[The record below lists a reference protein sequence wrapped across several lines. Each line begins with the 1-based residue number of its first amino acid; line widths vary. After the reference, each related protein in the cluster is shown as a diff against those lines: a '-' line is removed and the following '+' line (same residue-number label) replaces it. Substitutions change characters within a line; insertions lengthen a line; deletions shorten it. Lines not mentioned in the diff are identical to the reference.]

1 MEDYYVQDILSTDVV
16 LLICLITIILI
27 AFVTYL
33 GSKREI
39 GGFYTFLLSFFF
51 SPIVGLIVVLI
62 SRKKDDVKL
71 ERELL
76 EKMKSKESGSYIDN
90 MYKLKSLYDD
100 GTIDEKTYNE
110 EKEKLELA
118 RPVERRLHIYD
129 SKNRGYLLSQGVS
142 VKTTPI
148 SDNKQEAIVITT
160 LQNEV
165 KVIVKSKSEFF
176 TPKPLLLEAKTDDNY
191 FDLASII

>member
-1 MEDYYVQDILSTDVV
+1 MEGYYGQDTFSTDVV

-27 AFVTYL
+27 FYVTHL
-33 GSKREI
+33 GAKREI
-39 GGFYTFLLSFFF
+39 GAFYTFLLSFFF

-71 ERELL
+71 EKELL

-110 EKEKLELA
+110 EKVKLELA

-129 SKNRGYLLSQGVS
+129 SKNRGYLLSQGTS

-148 SDNKQEAIVITT
+148 SDNKQQAIVITT